1 MSYKKIEVINKINL
15 SYELLNIIKSY
26 CFHDI
31 SNKIEETKRHIKYLK
46 KRIFFKIKY
55 FTLSRSNPGIPSDTD
70 MILDDES
77 EYWTILHHDNK
88 KGLFTLEAT
97 NCKCCGNYK
106 TTSKNFEEL
115 PKIIKCICI

>member
-1 MSYKKIEVINKINL
+1 MSYKKIEVIDKLNL
-15 SYELLNIIKSY
+15 SYELLNIIKGY

-31 SNKIEETKRHIKYLK
+31 SNKIKETKRRIKYK
-46 KRIFFKIKY
+46 KTRIFFKIKY
-55 FTLSRSNPGIPSDTD
+55 FTLSRSNPGVPSDTD
-70 MILDDES
+70 IMLNDES
-77 EYWTILHHDNK
+77 EYWTILHHDNRNI
-88 KGLFTLEAT
+88 LFTLEAT

>member
-1 MSYKKIEVINKINL
+1 MCYKKIEVIDRLKL

-31 SNKIEETKRHIKYLK
+31 SNKIKETKRRIKYIK

-55 FTLSRSNPGIPSDTD
+55 FTLSRSNPGSSKDLK
-70 MILDDES
+70 LDDKSES
-77 EYWTILHHDNK
+77 WTILEHNTRDIV
-88 KGLFTLEAT
+88 FTLEAT

-115 PKIIKCICI
+115 PKIIKCICIM